1 MLTDAT
7 GVRERLWLLAH
18 DDAYPT
24 DIRTQIDVR
33 ALGIGL
39 VAAALADL
47 LAHNLIQI
55 RGGMIYPL
63 AGGMEPTSDLI
74 AAGILAAIRE
84 DGASRLTDVLRGAR
98 ADISGVRL
106 NPYVGVYQ
114 RTRAALVATGVLIEH
129 RRTLRP
135 TRYRLADRHTI
146 ARHRNHFNS
155 RLVRQHIDSDS
166 GTDCLCAFV
175 WALNIHRALLM
186 PYPPGE
192 ADAILLDI
200 TERIP
205 ARAGPQHPLTVVP
218 QLARSVRYA
227 VGDLATAAF

>member
-1 MLTDAT
+1 MPAEAS
-7 GVRERLWLLAH
+7 GIRERLWLLAH

-39 VAAALADL
+39 VAAALTDL
-47 LAHNLIQI
+47 MLQNMIQI
-55 RGGMIYPL
+55 HEGRIYPL
-63 AGGMEPTSDLI
+63 VSTKDPTGDLI
-74 AAGILAAIRE
+74 AAGILATIRE
-84 DGASRLTDVLRGAR
+84 DGASRLTEVLRGAR
-98 ADISGVRL
+98 AEVSGARF

-135 TRYRLADRHTI
+135 TRYRLAARDTI
-146 ARHRNHFNS
+146 ARHRSHFNA
-155 RLVRQHIDSDS
+155 RLVHHRTDADS
-166 GTDCLCAFV
+166 GTDCLCALV

-186 PYPPGE
+186 PYSPGE
-192 ADAILLDI
+192 ADEILLYI

-205 ARAGPQHPLTVVP
+205 ARAGPHHPLTIVP
-218 QLARSVRYA
+218 QLARSVRHA
-227 VGDLATAAF
+227 VGDLATATF